1 MSSDAGNA
9 VPVKRGRTRRERNDD
24 PTNPANEGKAL
35 AALGPQEVD
44 ALEDFELDVVDMG
57 NHAVRVPLWD
67 SQLFAAIGIGMLLGS
82 IAGIPIGIYLYYNP

>member
-1 MSSDAGNA
+1 
-9 VPVKRGRTRRERNDD
+9 
-24 PTNPANEGKAL
+24 L

-57 NHAVRVPLWD
+57 NHAVRVPLLD